1 MFPEEGDASADF
13 TLSDTETTYI
23 AARVDQRDALSGEM
37 LQLAKEIEAKR
48 AALRDVRRQN
58 KTLVIRSR
66 PRPSRPLARD
76 HPDQH
81 LERPP
86 PPPRAPRLRQHQRP
100 MSTRPSTG
108 TTPTSSLKPHCSQT
122 DLKLISTFG
131 SGSSTRT
138 ARP

>member
-86 PPPRAPRLRQHQRP
+86 PSRA
-100 MSTRPSTG
+100 
-108 TTPTSSLKPHCSQT
+108 SSAPASAPHVNSAIDGHHPDIVT
-122 DLKLISTFG
+122 E
-131 SGSSTRT
+131 T
-138 ARP
+138 ALFSN